1 MATQVKVYAT
11 KQSALL
17 IAHPSAGR
25 VQLGGSNWPMDG
37 FTSRMLSDGLLTQD
51 VTKAYAGPQHPRLKP
66 RDVPVAPPATAKQ

>member
-17 IAHPSAGR
+17 IRHPDAGL
-25 VQLGGSNWPMDG
+25 VQLGGSSWPMDG

-51 VTKAYAGPQHPRLKP
+51 EAKAYVGAPHPRLQA
-66 RDVPVAPPATAKQ
+66 RDVPVAPAKQ